1 MVKNEITPVGIT
13 VAWQGARP
21 KRGRRTLNIALVLYV
36 ITVKLPDEKRRQFAH
51 NYDANCLKIARDIA
65 GLLIAGKSQPFIACR
80 HKEEDRVEGRFHYP
94 LMPKK
99 YKGRVTWTIHYVCCC
114 DGMVYDPMLEE
125 PVRIEQYSMA
135 VFGEDSPSR
144 YM

>member
-1 MVKNEITPVGIT
+1 MSSLLSYLT
-13 VAWQGARP
+13 
-21 KRGRRTLNIALVLYV
+21 
-36 ITVKLPDEKRRQFAH
+36 EKRRQFAH

-65 GLLIAGKSQPFIACR
+65 GLLIAGKSQPFIACL

-99 YKGRVTWTIHYVCCC
+99 YKGRVTWTKHYVCCC

-135 VFGEDSPSR
+135 VFGEDFPLEI
-144 YM
+144 YVAEEAVEEYVKQ